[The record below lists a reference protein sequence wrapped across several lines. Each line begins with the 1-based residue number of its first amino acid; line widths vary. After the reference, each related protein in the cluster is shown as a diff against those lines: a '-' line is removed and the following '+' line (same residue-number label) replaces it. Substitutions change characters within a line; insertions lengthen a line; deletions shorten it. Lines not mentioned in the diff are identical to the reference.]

1 MKEARRDRRFQ
12 KIYESLKISQNAEG
26 KTVDLVFDKRSSI
39 YYDDAMG
46 IQVPAGNAAAE
57 HRNRGENP
65 RRTRRRDGGA

>member
-1 MKEARRDRRFQ
+1 MKEVRRNGQFQ
-12 KIYESLKISQNAEG
+12 KIYESLKVSQKVEG
-26 KTVDLVFDKRSSI
+26 KAFDRVFDKNFSL
-39 YYDDAMG
+39 YYDVAMG